1 MSGWLLFIVWF
12 ISVCVFSFCRGVIV
26 ASGFCNVGMVS
37 PEWQQVSLWFEDYVL
52 FILAKV
58 LLWPLAVFVHLLLL
72 IYILRPQ

>member
-1 MSGWLLFIVWF
+1 M
-12 ISVCVFSFCRGVIV
+12 

-58 LLWPLAVFVHLLLL
+58 LLWPLAVFVHLLVT
-72 IYILRPQ
+72 

>member
-1 MSGWLLFIVWF
+1 M
-12 ISVCVFSFCRGVIV
+12 
-26 ASGFCNVGMVS
+26 ASGFCNVGLVS

-72 IYILRPQ
+72 IYILSGSRILCGLFKLFLDSES